1 MLFSEQRQNG
11 LFINQSL
18 KMRNDDKARYAL
30 LMTVRCLDENI
41 VLNSEIATEISDK
54 IGYFRGWRQQT
65 L

>member
-1 MLFSEQRQNG
+1 
-11 LFINQSL
+11 
-18 KMRNDDKARYAL
+18 MRNDDKARYAL